1 MQISRR
7 RDDGPIYL
15 TEGGFK
21 RLQEKLARLKRSLPD
36 FIDDAQQAAALGD
49 RSDSSEYREAKSILR
64 RTHRQILSIQDQIK
78 RVVIIKSGPNASG
91 TVQLGS
97 SVVLKVGGERRTFQI
112 VGSHET
118 DPARGRI
125 SHQSPLG
132 SALMGHK
139 LGDVINFRSQEYC
152 IIEIK

>member
-125 SHQSPLG
+125 SHRSPLG